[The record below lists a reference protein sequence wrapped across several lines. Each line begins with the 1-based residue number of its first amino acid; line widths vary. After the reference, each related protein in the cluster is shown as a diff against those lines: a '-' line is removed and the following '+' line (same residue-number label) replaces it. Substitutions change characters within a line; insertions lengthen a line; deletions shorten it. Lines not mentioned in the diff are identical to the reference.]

1 MSIAPTTNKPS
12 AVLIRPAATRPTLLM
27 LRYMVP
33 VATVHL
39 LALTAVIPALFSW
52 TGLIAALV
60 GVHVFGQSI
69 TMGYHRLLAHRSF
82 QTHRWVEYSLVVL
95 ALFSLEDSPARWVA
109 THRKHHAHSDEEHD
123 PHSPLVAFLWGHM
136 GWLFLN
142 NRDLHHRTNY
152 ERFARDILRDP
163 FYMWLEKNA
172 WSPVYFYAAQ
182 CALYWGVAFGAGLIW
197 MPLAGAL
204 LFATSV
210 LVWGVF
216 VRTVLVWHI
225 TWSVNSFTH
234 LFGYQTHSTGENSR
248 NNWFVALIAAGEGW
262 HNNHHSDP
270 PACSLQQRWWEFDL
284 TYWELRVMKWM
295 GLVIAIVPPRQA
307 RLDAVAAKEN
317 RPRR

>member
-1 MSIAPTTNKPS
+1 MTISTPTDTS
-12 AVLIRPAATRPTLLM
+12 ATLGRPASTRPTLLM

-33 VATVHL
+33 VATVHV
-39 LALTAVIPALFSW
+39 LALAAVLPQLFSW
-52 TGLIAALV
+52 QAFIVGIA
-60 GVHVFGQSI
+60 GVHLFGQSI

-82 QTHRWVEYSLVVL
+82 VPRRWVEYTMVIL
-95 ALFSLEDSPARWVA
+95 ALCSLEDSPARWVA

-123 PHSPLVAFLWGHM
+123 PHSPLVAFFWGHM

-152 ERFARDILRDP
+152 EKFARDILKDP

-172 WSPVYFYAAQ
+172 WSPVYFYGAQ
-182 CALYWGVAFGAGLIW
+182 CVLFWAVPFAVSLFWLA
-197 MPLAGAL
+197 MPQAAL
-204 LFATSV
+204 LATGY

-234 LFGYQTHSTGENSR
+234 LFGYQSHSTGENSR
-248 NNWFVALIAAGEGW
+248 NNWLVALVAAGEGW

-270 PACSLQQRWWEFDL
+270 PSCSVQHRWWEFDL
-284 TYWELRVMKWM
+284 TYWELRLLKAL
-295 GLVIAIVPPRQA
+295 GLVVSIVPRREE
-307 RLDAVAAKEN
+307 RLKAVAGTAE
-317 RPRR
+317 